1 MDASEC
7 SKLSDGIEAPL
18 WMFWKRRRYVVVFM
32 AFFGFFNVYSMRVN
46 LSVAIVAMTELR
58 EVMSENRTL
67 GYEQNFDWSSSI
79 QGYVLSSF
87 FYGYVFTQV
96 LGGYMS
102 NKFGGTNVFG
112 VGIGATALLTL
123 LTPIAAQAGVGYLI
137 AVRVLEGFFEGVTFP
152 CSHAIW
158 SRWAPPSERSRMAS
172 IASTGA
178 FAGTVVTMP
187 VSGLLVNASGWES
200 VFYFFGLVACVWYI
214 AWLFI
219 VRRSPEDDE
228 HISAREKAF
237 IVQTLKRSEGEPENT
252 RHPWKKMLTSKAVIS
267 MSIASFTEDWGYY
280 TLLTGLPTFLKTV
293 LGFDLQAS
301 GFISALPYLLMGIL
315 LSYAGYLADWLQI
328 RGHLTTTQVRKYFTC
343 GGFLAQLVCMMVG
356 AWVLSPIPTIICVTI
371 AVGMGGVAW
380 NGYLVNPL
388 DLSPKSAGVLMG
400 IANGFATIAG
410 VISPIVS
417 GYITTNNSE
426 NEWRLV
432 FYITAGIYVIGTL
445 IYWVWGSGQLQP
457 WSVEVSEQSKQS
469 MNQNDGTVMSEI
481 YKVT

>member
-1 MDASEC
+1 
-7 SKLSDGIEAPL
+7 
-18 WMFWKRRRYVVVFM
+18 MFWRRRRYVVVFM
-32 AFFGFFNVYSMRVN
+32 TFLGFFNVYSLRVN

-58 EVMSENRTL
+58 RFELENGTFEFER
-67 GYEQNFDWSSSI
+67 EFDWSSSV

-112 VGIGATALLTL
+112 VGIGVTAFLTL
-123 LTPIAAQAGVGYLI
+123 LTPLAARAGVGYLI
-137 AVRVLEGFFEGVTFP
+137 AVRVLEGLFEGVTFP

-187 VSGLLVNASGWES
+187 LSGLLVNALGWES
-200 VFYFFGLVACVWYI
+200 VFYFFGVVACAWYVTWI
-214 AWLFI
+214 LI
-219 VRRSPEDDE
+219 VRRSPEDDKR
-228 HISAREKAF
+228 ISVREKAF
-237 IVQTLKRSEGEPENT
+237 IVQTLNRNEGEREDV
-252 RHPWKKMLTSKAVIS
+252 RHPWKQMLSSRAVIS

-293 LGFDLQAS
+293 LGFDLQES

-315 LSYAGYLADWLQI
+315 LSIAGYLADWLQI
-328 RGHLTTTQVRKYFTC
+328 RGFLTTTQVRKYFTC
-343 GGFLAQLVCMMVG
+343 GGFLTQLICMMLG
-356 AWVLSPIPTIICVTI
+356 AWILNPIPTIICVTI

-426 NEWRLV
+426 DEWRLV

-445 IYWVWGSGQLQP
+445 IYWMWGSGQLQS
-457 WSVEVSEQSKQS
+457 WSVEVREQRK
-469 MNQNDGTVMSEI
+469 NQQMKETGH
-481 YKVT
+481 

>member
-1 MDASEC
+1 MDATEC
-7 SKLSDGIEAPL
+7 SKLSDGVKGAL

-32 AFFGFFNVYSMRVN
+32 AFLGFANVYTLRVN

-58 EVMSENRTL
+58 DVVYENGTI
-67 GYEQNFDWSSSI
+67 GHAQTFAWSSSM

-96 LGGYMS
+96 LGGYLS

-112 VGIGATALLTL
+112 IGIGGTAILTL
-123 LTPIAAQAGVGYLI
+123 LTPVLTSVGVGWLI
-137 AVRVLEGFFEGVTFP
+137 AIRVLEGFFEGVTFP
-152 CSHAIW
+152 CSHAFW

-178 FAGTVVTMP
+178 FAGTVVVLP
-187 VSGLLVNASGWES
+187 ISGVLVSAWGWTS
-200 VFYFFGLVACVWYI
+200 VFYFFGAVACIWYV
-214 AWLFI
+214 AWIII
-219 VRRSPEDDE
+219 VRRSPEDDRY
-228 HISAREKAF
+228 ISEQEKNF
-237 IVQTLKRSEGEPENT
+237 IIQTLKRTEGDSENT
-252 RHPWKKMLTSKAVIS
+252 QHPWREMLTSKAVIS

-280 TLLTGLPTFLKTV
+280 TLLTGLPTFLKSV
-293 LGFDLQAS
+293 LGFDLQKS
-301 GFISALPYLLMGIL
+301 GFISALPYLVMGIL
-315 LSYAGYLADWLQI
+315 LSYAGYVADWLQI
-328 RGHLTTTQVRKYFTC
+328 RGYLTTTQVRKYFTC
-343 GGFLAQLVCMMVG
+343 GGFTVQLICMMVG
-356 AWVLSPIPTIICVTI
+356 AWILSPTPTIICITI
-371 AVGMGGVAW
+371 AVGFGGVAW

-400 IANGFATIAG
+400 ISNGFATIAG

-445 IYWVWGSGQLQP
+445 IYWVWGSGELQP
-457 WSVEVSEQSKQS
+457 WSVEAREQRIMQKDSITSNTEHSNKS
-469 MNQNDGTVMSEI
+469 I
-481 YKVT
+481 